1 VSNPAPQHDEGL
13 LTVRHLKSRLVF
25 WTGAVLVG
33 LAAVAFAIASEHA
46 VELFKKLV
54 ALAPWAPLI
63 VSPLGLILVTWLTR
77 RFFPGAQGSGIP
89 QTIATLDTRGQAL
102 RDSLL
107 SIRIAIGKILLTI
120 LGLLSG
126 ASIGREGPTV
136 HIGAAIM
143 HSAGRLAHFPPH
155 YLERGLIL
163 AGGAAGIS
171 AAFNTPLAGIVF
183 AIEEISRSFEERN
196 SGTVI
201 TAVILAG
208 VTAVVIQGNYTYFGS
223 TNVTIDMN
231 SSAWLAALLC
241 GIVGGLLGGGF
252 STLLIKGSRW
262 VAPWHL
268 RRPYRIALL
277 CGLSIGILGW
287 LSGGLSYGTGY
298 DEARQLVTGENR
310 LDWTYPISK
319 LLATVASYLSGIPG
333 GIFAPSLA
341 TGAGFGAIIAEWFP
355 HIAFS
360 AVVILGMTGY
370 FAGVVQTPLT
380 AMVII
385 MEMTNNQSMLLPI
398 MATAFIAY
406 GVSRMVCREPIYRAL
421 AWSFLETQEPAK
433 PTPEK
438 PPAQRDTLV

>member
-1 VSNPAPQHDEGL
+1 MNQPSPPHDESL
-13 LTVRHLKSRLVF
+13 LSVRHIKSRLVF
-25 WTGAVLVG
+25 WSGAVLVG
-33 LAAVAFAIASEHA
+33 LTAVGFAIASEHA
-46 VELFKKLV
+46 AHSFRRLV

-63 VSPLGLILVTWLTR
+63 VSPAGLLLVTWMTR

-107 SIRIAIGKILLTI
+107 SIRIAIGKILLT
-120 LGLLSG
+120 LMGLLSG

-143 HSAGRLAHFPPH
+143 HTAGRLAHFPPH

-223 TNVTIDMN
+223 TSVSFDM
-231 SSAWLAALLC
+231 SSGAWLAVLVC
-241 GIVGGLLGGGF
+241 GVAGGLLGGGF
-252 STLLIKGSRW
+252 SSLLIRGSRW
-262 VAPWHL
+262 LAPWHL

-277 CGLSIGILGW
+277 CGLSLGVIGW

-298 DEARQLVTGENR
+298 DEARLLVTGEGR
-310 LDWTYPISK
+310 LDWSYPVTK
-319 LLATVASYLSGIPG
+319 LFATVASYLSGIPG

-341 TGAGFGAIIAEWFP
+341 TGAGFGAVIADWFP

-385 MEMTNNQSMLLPI
+385 MEMTDSQSMLLPI

-406 GVSRMVCREPIYRAL
+406 GVSRLVCREPIYRAL
-421 AWSFLETQEPAK
+421 AWAFLENQQQKK
-433 PTPEK
+433 PE